1 MSFRVHGPTQGVLT
15 VTFTGAP
22 REKDWGDYAAA
33 YTGAFAS
40 APAPFVLLFDLRH
53 LEWDMASIGV
63 FAVRKLALT
72 RALKAHTLR
81 LVQGV
86 VVHTASPVLAALV
99 TALVRAGGQTAPFHV
114 FASEA
119 DVEARVRNLQALVL
133 RDAQGRAPLTYT
145 PCPYAAAPGPGLT
158 WGQLGP
164 MAARVALVCVMAV
177 QRLQTVPAEL
187 LTSQRAAA

>member
-1 MSFRVHGPTQGVLT
+1 MSFRVQGPTQGVVT

-22 REKDWGDYAAA
+22 REQDWDDYVAA

-40 APAPFVLLFDLRH
+40 ATAPFVLLFDLRQ

-133 RDAQGRAPLTYT
+133 RDALGRSALTVT
-145 PCPYAAAPGPGLT
+145 PCPYTPARGPGLT

-164 MAARVALVCVMAV
+164 LEARVVLVCVMAV
-177 QRLQTVPAEL
+177 QRLQAVPPAQV
-187 LTSQRAAA
+187 TSQHAWP